1 MREKMKKLGLSPPT
15 FWQEKPVYISST
27 GTILDPYVPPEGD
40 GKASLVS
47 AAGAKQV
54 TDLVKGKGKTMNS
67 VRKIRS
73 YEDEFD
79 PRQWVQQALDIYIG
93 AHQALAS
100 QDVDKLHSL
109 VTEKCF
115 PEMMYM
121 AQRKTIHWNY
131 IKALEPPRVVHARH
145 AEILTKDNMYGQLT
159 VRFHSQQTLAVYD
172 RFGRLI
178 HGNEAVA
185 KDVLEYCVFEKHLS
199 NVYGAWR
206 LHAKIIPDWMAKNTS
221 NGILTYLVPKPKEAK
236 EKKEEE
242 EEGRK
247 GQAAAPAPPAEEE
260 QQPES
265 LYDRF
270 GRIIKR

>member
-270 GRIIKR
+270 GRILKR